1 MLNACDVG
9 HRVVVRRRLAGRP
22 RFTDVLGVL
31 VELDDQRLIVRT
43 EDGAEHTMGLDE
55 IEAAKRIP
63 PRPAKFSEIA
73 ALELVGDRAWP
84 AAEQERLGGWRLR
97 AAAGWT
103 NRANSALPIGEAGV
117 PLGAAV
123 DHVRRWYQD
132 RGLPPKITVPL
143 PLRRDVA
150 THLAGAGWYG
160 QPTVLVQ
167 TAALAELRP
176 AGTGFLL
183 EFAPEF
189 QQKPGSSAGAV
200 EGVELRRAPS
210 DDFLAIIAARKA
222 SLPEVARHVM
232 LGVPNVRFAE
242 IRDTDGTLLAISRGA
257 AVDGWL
263 HLGLVEVVPA
273 ARRRGLARAAA
284 AALAGWAATEGATR
298 AFLQVEEANEAAV
311 ALYAKQGFRTHHTYV
326 TYRLDG

>member
-9 HRVVVRRRLAGRP
+9 HRVVVRRRLAGWP

-43 EDGAEHTMGLDE
+43 EDGSEHTMGLDE

-117 PLGAAV
+117 PLGAVGEADLDRARAV

-132 RGLPPKITVPL
+132 RGLAPKITVPL

-183 EFAPEF
+183 EFGPEF

-210 DDFLAIIAARKA
+210 DDFLAIIAARKT
-222 SLPEVARHVM
+222 SLPVAASAVAAGR
-232 LGVPNVRFAE
+232 RSQS
-242 IRDTDGTLLAISRGA
+242 IRTSLRASS
-257 AVDGWL
+257 
-263 HLGLVEVVPA
+263 
-273 ARRRGLARAAA
+273 RRRSVSSRAAD
-284 AALAGWAATEGATR
+284 GQCRATTSS
-298 AFLQVEEANEAAV
+298 
-311 ALYAKQGFRTHHTYV
+311 T
-326 TYRLDG
+326 